1 MTGHLD
7 TITSDQLEGL
17 LLDIWMSGFKSG
29 AVSTLAN
36 LEINENGTPERE
48 AVAASKK
55 LGSRVAARLF
65 EDPLKRAH
73 VLAMISQFIHA
84 RLGITCGCGQHR
96 TGG

>member
-1 MTGHLD
+1 MTGLD

-36 LEINENGTPERE
+36 LE
-48 AVAASKK
+48 
-55 LGSRVAARLF
+55 
-65 EDPLKRAH
+65 
-73 VLAMISQFIHA
+73 MISQFIHA

>member
-1 MTGHLD
+1 MTGLD
-7 TITSDQLEGL
+7 TITSD
-17 LLDIWMSGFKSG
+17 
-29 AVSTLAN
+29 
-36 LEINENGTPERE
+36 
-48 AVAASKK
+48 
-55 LGSRVAARLF
+55 LF